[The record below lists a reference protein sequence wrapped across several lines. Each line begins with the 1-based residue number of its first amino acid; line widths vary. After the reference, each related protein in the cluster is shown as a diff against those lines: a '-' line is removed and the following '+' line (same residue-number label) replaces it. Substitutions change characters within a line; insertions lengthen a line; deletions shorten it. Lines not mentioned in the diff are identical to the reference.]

1 MTVVS
6 LESLAECIS
15 DWEVSVS
22 YVLTLSFSFPS
33 TFFRVNLSQG
43 TENRAFNK
51 KDGI

>member
-22 YVLTLSFSFPS
+22 SDTFMFSLRHFS
-33 TFFRVNLSQG
+33 G
-43 TENRAFNK
+43 
-51 KDGI
+51 

>member
-22 YVLTLSFSFPS
+22 YVLILSCFP
-33 TFFRVNLSQG
+33 FDIFQG
-43 TENRAFNK
+43 KFESR
-51 KDGI
+51 D